1 MPFIAKNMFLTQSE
15 MEENA
20 RFFRGLA
27 PGTWS
32 INAISALMGN
42 AQSESTINPGIWEN
56 LEPRFRGYGL
66 FQWSPWTKLTDWIM
80 ETWPDVYKTEDEAL
94 QAYNE
99 QVERLK
105 YESENGLQWFS
116 NPAAPIKDPPISLSE
131 FLVSDKPPGELAD
144 YFLWFYE
151 HPATTIQPNRA
162 KQAEAWYKFFT
173 GTEPPPYEPPVD
185 PGKKSKFKIIYYTK
199 LI

>member
-1 MPFIAKNMFLTQSE
+1 MPFIAANRYLTQSE
-15 MEENA
+15 MESNA
-20 RFFRGLA
+20 LFFRGLA
-27 PGTWS
+27 PGTWT

-56 LEPRFRGYGL
+56 LQVRYRGYGL

-80 ETWPDVYKTEDEAL
+80 QTWPEIYNTEDKAL
-94 QAYNE
+94 TAYNE

-116 NPAAPIKDPPISLSE
+116 NPNAPVKNPPISLSE
-131 FLVSDKPPGELAD
+131 FLVSELPPGQLAN
-144 YFLWFYE
+144 YFLWYYE
-151 HPATTIQPNRA
+151 HPAVTIQPQRA
-162 KQAEAWYKFFT
+162 TQAEAWYKFFT
-173 GTEPPPYEPPVD
+173 GVEPDPTPPV
-185 PGKKSKFKIIYYTK
+185 PTSGKKFKLIYATK